1 MESKPFR
8 QGVPSLLVKTPKVRT
23 ISFGSVL
30 IFCWL
35 PFRMAAQGLESTP
48 SPAAGD
54 VAKPSASPAP
64 SLASPQP
71 SATATPGTSQSK
83 AFAEAF
89 RHGWD
94 AAGDGRYNDAIIEYT
109 QAIQLKPD
117 DAVVYNDRGIAYLAL
132 RQYSQAIED
141 FTEAI
146 RLKPDLAGAYN
157 DRGNA
162 YGLCTSI
169 NKRLQTIRRRCVL
182 NPASFRRTT
191 TGH

>member
-8 QGVPSLLVKTPKVRT
+8 QGVPSVLVKTPKVRT
-23 ISFGSVL
+23 ISCGSVL

-35 PFRMAAQGLESTP
+35 LFRMAAQGLESTP

-146 RLKPDLAGAYN
+146 RLKPDLAEAYN

-162 YGLCTSI
+162 YLALAPHQHAIPHYTH
-169 NKRLQTIRRRCVL
+169 
-182 NPASFRRTT
+182 PAPLTPHSSP
-191 TGH
+191 